1 MKSTYFG
8 LTSFQK
14 SEQTLQQARTLV
26 QNTLFPVVLGFEYY
40 PVAVFGS
47 NHPHGE
53 ERVEEL
59 TESAEELRQRG
70 MHICESS
77 RKGPAQIHSPG
88 QLVIYP
94 VVPLGHLK
102 ISPDQFVDVLR
113 SSVRSWL
120 ASLKIAPDAAIANII
135 DSEEAGISQYAVAI
149 NISND
154 LKLLALAKASSAP
167 MDSVEKQGKQL
178 ELKEAFDSWVLHF
191 THFLLQAIPAQ
202 KV

>member
-14 SEQTLQQARTLV
+14 SEQTLEQARTLV

-40 PVAVFGS
+40 PVVVFGS
-47 NHPHGE
+47 NHLRG
-53 ERVEEL
+53 EEL
-59 TESAEELRQRG
+59 TESAEELRLRG

-77 RKGPAQIHSPG
+77 RQGVAQIHSPG

-102 ISPDQFVDVLR
+102 ISPEQFVEVLR

-120 ASLKIAPDAAIANII
+120 ASHKITPDAAVANII
-135 DSEEAGISQYAVAI
+135 DGDKAAISQYALAI

-154 LKLLALAKASSAP
+154 LKLLSLAKASSIP

-178 ELKEAFDSWVLHF
+178 ELKDAFDSWVLHF
-191 THFLLQAIPAQ
+191 THFLLQALPAQ
-202 KV
+202 RV